1 MTTRRNR
8 LMGLALSC
16 AVLLATSPVA
26 AGEIALTPRDFRLH
40 LAEAYLGQ
48 QTDSTSPA
56 SDSLQADTASTP
68 SVSFAL
74 EPLTSQAYLAEA
86 AAEAQAERGAMPQ
99 RSGFG
104 RWLKKHWWV
113 PVLVAAA
120 VGFAVSDDDDQG
132 EDDDD

>member
-1 MTTRRNR
+1 MTPRRNR
-8 LMGLALSC
+8 TIGLALSF

-26 AGEIALTPRDFRLH
+26 AGEIAPTPGDLRLH
-40 LAEAYLGQ
+40 LEEAYLSQ
-48 QTDSTSPA
+48 QPESTSA
-56 SDSLQADTASTP
+56 ADSLEADTPSTP

-74 EPLTSQAYLAEA
+74 EPLTRDAHLAEA

-104 RWLKKHWWV
+104 RWLKKRWWV
-113 PVLVAAA
+113 PVLVAVA
-120 VGFAVSDDDDQG
+120 VGLAVSDDDDQG